1 MKFLA
6 GEGPGVHHRQYHLNA
21 TEPNNMQLIPTHFY
35 DGLLTD
41 RKREKERGIDEEA
54 R

>member
-6 GEGPGVHHRQYHLNA
+6 GEGSGVHHREHHLNA
-21 TEPNNMQLIPTHFY
+21 TEPNNMQLIPTHF
-35 DGLLTD
+35 L
-41 RKREKERGIDEEA
+41 RWAAHRPERRERGIDEGA